1 MKDEYNE
8 WTIDLSD
15 SIKAFNSI
23 RETIL
28 PKLISGKIYDIESSE
43 DEVLLKFDTISGIDY
58 IRENNIGLQGIAA
71 RAQWGNAWN
80 TFTIRSERYNG
91 TETEL
96 NKRLNQIKHGYFYP
110 AFTLQAYFD
119 SRMENNLLSIAVIK
133 TIDLYNLY
141 KNHNYLFKKNCSDND
156 FVYIEWDKISEYIKE
171 YHNNPTFNTT

>member
-1 MKDEYNE
+1 MKDKYND

-23 RETIL
+23 RETVL

-43 DEVLLKFDTISGIDY
+43 DKVLLKFDTISGIDY

-80 TFTIRSERYNG
+80 TFTIRSKRYSG
-91 TETEL
+91 ADTEL

-119 SRMENNLLSIAVIK
+119 NKEENNLLSVAAIK
-133 TIDLYNLY
+133 TTDLYDLY
-141 KNHNYLFKKNCSDND
+141 LNQNNLFKTNKSDND

-171 YHNNPTFNTT
+171 YHNTVYNEQ